1 MSFNKL
7 GAIAILSAESMPPLV
22 CRDLELEV
30 GELTESLSW
39 CRATAAC
46 LAYSG
51 IAASVSG
58 CKLRFVNPITNVPV
72 SLYVDSKETG
82 IANQVVIEHSNPKTP
97 LDGKFTRMSWC
108 TPLEAAI
115 IAIATL

>member
-7 GAIAILSAESMPPLV
+7 GAIAALSDKAPPIT
-22 CRDLELEV
+22 CCHLELEV
-30 GELTESLSW
+30 GELTEALSW
-39 CRATAAC
+39 CRAVAGC

-51 IAASVSG
+51 IPAYVTG
-58 CKLRFVNPITNVPV
+58 NRLRFVNPITNVPV
-72 SLYVDSKETG
+72 SLYVASKETG
-82 IANQVVIEHSNPKTP
+82 IANQVVIEHSNPKSP
-97 LDGKFTRMSWC
+97 LDGKFVRMSWC